1 MTQTLSREQIES
13 WRNCFG
19 GHSEMAEFNVLC
31 DMALASLD
39 GAEIIRA
46 AAMEEAAQVAEKNAV
61 KQGVLREKFPPDGK
75 SWTAFDAAEA
85 CATDI
90 AASIRALAPTPP
102 GMVCVPR
109 EPTKAM
115 CEAADALP
123 AIHAVDDLPL
133 SKAGWS
139 PKAIQNLKRY
149 RAMLAA
155 APGVKE

>member
-1 MTQTLSREQIES
+1 MTEKPSIP
-13 WRNCFG
+13 F
-19 GHSEMAEFNVLC
+19 AETV
-31 DMALASLD
+31 ALLL
-39 GAEIIRA
+39 
-46 AAMEEAAQVAEKNAV
+46 KNA
-61 KQGVLREKFPPDGK
+61 GVNADEQLARSLAMAIAIKFQETQAERDEAI
-75 SWTAFDAAEA
+75 WQQAAER
-85 CATDI
+85 
-90 AASIRALAPTPP
+90 IRALAPTPP

>member
-1 MTQTLSREQIES
+1 MTTHTFTSDELAAHNAAIRS
-13 WRNCFG
+13 
-19 GHSEMAEFNVLC
+19 A
-31 DMALASLD
+31 ALAD
-39 GAEIIRA
+39 
-46 AAMEEAAQVAEKNAV
+46 AV
-61 KQGVLREKFPPDGK
+61 KVLDAYSEYDRSLCCDGRECGCHG
-75 SWTAFDAAEA
+75 SSVFDVIKHY
-85 CATDI
+85 TL
-90 AASIRALAPTPP
+90 ALAPTPP

>member
-1 MTQTLSREQIES
+1 MTTHTFTSDELAAHNAAIRS
-13 WRNCFG
+13 
-19 GHSEMAEFNVLC
+19 A
-31 DMALASLD
+31 ALA
-39 GAEIIRA
+39 E
-46 AAMEEAAQVAEKNAV
+46 AV
-61 KQGVLREKFPPDGK
+61 KVLDAYSEYDRSLCCDGRECGCHG
-75 SWTAFDAAEA
+75 SSVFDVIKHY
-85 CATDI
+85 TL
-90 AASIRALAPTPP
+90 ALAPTPP

>member
-39 GAEIIRA
+39 GAEIIRP

-75 SWTAFDAAEA
+75 SWTAFNTAEA

-90 AASIRALAPTPP
+90 AAAASGAA
-102 GMVCVPR
+102 VP
-109 EPTKAM
+109 
-115 CEAADALP
+115 
-123 AIHAVDDLPL
+123 V
-133 SKAGWS
+133 S
-139 PKAIQNLKRY
+139 
-149 RAMLAA
+149 
-155 APGVKE
+155 V